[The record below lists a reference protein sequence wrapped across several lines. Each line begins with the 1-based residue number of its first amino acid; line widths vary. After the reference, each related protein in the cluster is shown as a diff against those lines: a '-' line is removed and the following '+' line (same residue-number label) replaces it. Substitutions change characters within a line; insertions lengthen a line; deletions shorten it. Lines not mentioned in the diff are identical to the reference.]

1 MSASRGTVY
10 AGLLFALLQFGLA
23 VLAWGGVR
31 PFFAHPPLIALGVV
45 TVALMGVAPFT
56 SGNVS
61 PGEQEDRGNRWVLVA
76 FSLIALVNAWLPAYT
91 DRINFWTLDGDAVR
105 WLGIFLYAAGG
116 ALRLWPVF
124 VLGRRFSGL
133 VAIQPGHTLETHSVY
148 SVIRNPSYL
157 GLLICMLGWVLAFRA
172 GVGLVLVAL
181 MAPPLLARI
190 RAEERLLRAHFG
202 CEYEAYCTRTR
213 RLIPG
218 IY

>member
-1 MSASRGTVY
+1 MSASRATMSVGI
-10 AGLLFALLQFGLA
+10 LSALVQFGLA

-31 PFFAHPPLIALGVV
+31 PFFAHPALIALGLV
-45 TVALMGVAPFT
+45 TMALMCVAPFT
-56 SGNVS
+56 DGNVS
-61 PGEQEDRGNRWVLVA
+61 SGEQEDRSNRWVLVA

-91 DRINFWTLDGDAVR
+91 DRINFWTLDGDAIR

-124 VLGRRFSGL
+124 VLGSRFSGL
-133 VAIQPGHTLETHSVY
+133 VAIQSGHTLETHGIY
-148 SVIRNPSYL
+148 GVIRNPSYL

-190 RAEERLLRAHFG
+190 RAEEQLLHAHFG
-202 CEYEAYCTRTR
+202 SEYEAYCAHTH
-213 RLIPG
+213 RLLPG